1 MSYYR
6 RWSGRSFAYNNTQD
20 VVRSEVLQVSEEE
33 LTDPGLTDR
42 IKNLVIRP
50 DLNSWEK
57 EFLTSIGQYQLL
69 KKRLSAGQ
77 YNTMRKI
84 EENHNEEKL
93 AKQKAF
99 ADTFTDDMR
108 ENMKIVAGIYR
119 ETGSPYHQK
128 LVDSILSD
136 DKFVPTEE
144 QYNKFMNNKYAQGYV
159 VNAKVAPKFKIG
171 DTVSPSSLDKSETW
185 KSAIIIDNV
194 GILPRTHAAGGKR
207 YSILPYG
214 QMKPILVE
222 ERQMKISR

>member
-20 VVRSEVLQVSEEE
+20 VVRGEVPQISEQE

-42 IKNLVIRP
+42 IKNLAIRP

-57 EFLTSIGQYQLL
+57 EFLTSIGQYQLV
-69 KKRLSAGQ
+69 KKRLSVGQ
-77 YNTMRKI
+77 YNTMQKI
-84 EENHNEEKL
+84 EEKHSEEKV

-119 ETGSPYHQK
+119 ETNSPYHQK
-128 LVDSILSD
+128 LVEAILSD

-144 QYNKFMNNKYAQGYV
+144 QWNKFMSNKYAQGYI

-185 KSAIIIDNV
+185 TSAIVIDNS

-214 QMKPILVE
+214 QMKPVFVE
-222 ERQMKISR
+222 ERQMKIHR

>member
-1 MSYYR
+1 VSYYR

>member
-20 VVRSEVLQVSEEE
+20 VVRSEVPQVSEQE
-33 LTDPGLTDR
+33 LTDPALTDR
-42 IKNLVIRP
+42 IKNLAVRP

-99 ADTFTDDMR
+99 AGTFTDDMR

-119 ETGSPYHQK
+119 ETKSPYHQK
-128 LVDSILSD
+128 LVDAILSD

-159 VNAKVAPKFKIG
+159 VNAKVAPKFNIG
-171 DTVSPSSLDKSETW
+171 DTVSPSSLDKFSQW
-185 KSAIIIDNV
+185 KAAIVVQNSDIV
-194 GILPRTHAAGGKR
+194 PMSHAAGGKR
-207 YSILPYG
+207 YMILPYG
-214 QMKPILVE
+214 ETNTVIVE
-222 ERQMKISR
+222 ERAIKFLR